1 MPERFQ
7 AAALVASPCYP
18 SSVIWSDENLVAVA
32 SGHLVTIVNPAT
44 PFGPRGL
51 ITLPANKPF
60 PIGLIKREDLLSP
73 CMLPISLT
81 REIRPCARSISW
93 SPTGFA
99 PNGGCLLAVCTT
111 QGRVKVYRMP
121 FCDYSAEWIEVADI
135 SESLYAYLASVSFGE
150 SGILSL
156 RDAEEHS
163 GEAHPNQT
171 GMDGQLV
178 VGSET
183 QYMPRKRQKIENN
196 VQDLVSVAKHKEMHS
211 KRKSSKKVPKH
222 CSISLITAEQYTCRS
237 SMLSSLVVVWSPT
250 LRLTSVVGETSPS
263 NLLGGLSVLAVGAKP
278 GRISFWRIHEPQ
290 QYSCTDAGDA
300 LDLSLIGFLQAHDF
314 WVTAVN
320 WSLYESDIS
329 NPQLVL
335 ATGSSNGSVKIWKAC
350 GKELIKPSKLDHAPF
365 DLLKEVVTSG
375 CSPISVL
382 TLFVPKNSQGTM
394 LLAIGKGSGSVEVWI
409 GDLCTS
415 KFEKVGCFNA
425 HEQIV

>member
-1 MPERFQ
+1 M
-7 AAALVASPCYP
+7 
-18 SSVIWSDENLVAVA
+18 
-32 SGHLVTIVNPAT
+32 
-44 PFGPRGL
+44 
-51 ITLPANKPF
+51 
-60 PIGLIKREDLLSP
+60 
-73 CMLPISLT
+73 
-81 REIRPCARSISW
+81 
-93 SPTGFA
+93 
-99 PNGGCLLAVCTT
+99 
-111 QGRVKVYRMP
+111 
-121 FCDYSAEWIEVADI
+121 
-135 SESLYAYLASVSFGE
+135 
-150 SGILSL
+150 
-156 RDAEEHS
+156 
-163 GEAHPNQT
+163 
-171 GMDGQLV
+171 
-178 VGSET
+178 
-183 QYMPRKRQKIENN
+183 
-196 VQDLVSVAKHKEMHS
+196 QDLVSVAKHKEMHS

-365 DLLKEVVTSG
+365 DLLKEVF
-375 CSPISVL
+375 ISFRIMHYLFSVFTDNGRIGLVL
-382 TLFVPKNSQGTM
+382 LIT
-394 LLAIGKGSGSVEVWI
+394 I
-409 GDLCTS
+409 
-415 KFEKVGCFNA
+415 A
-425 HEQIV
+425 HGNRL